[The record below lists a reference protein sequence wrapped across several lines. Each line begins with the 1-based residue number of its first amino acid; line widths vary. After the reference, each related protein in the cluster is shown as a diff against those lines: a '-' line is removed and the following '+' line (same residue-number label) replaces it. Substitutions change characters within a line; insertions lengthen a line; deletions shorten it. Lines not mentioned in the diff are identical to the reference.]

1 MQGEGHTVGRS
12 VSKERTRAEM
22 VRVRTK
28 TMAVE
33 IEEKDDFDT
42 HEGDR
47 IYRLLD
53 TEEQVKGECLE
64 CLSDFWPW

>member
-1 MQGEGHTVGRS
+1 
-12 VSKERTRAEM
+12 M

-42 HEGDR
+42 NEGGR

>member
-1 MQGEGHTVGRS
+1 MQGEGHTIGRS
-12 VSKERTRAEM
+12 VSTERTWAEM

-42 HEGDR
+42 NEGDR

-53 TEEQVKGECLE
+53 TEEQVKGKC
-64 CLSDFWPW
+64 